1 VAANVSKRASL
12 GELMAQAA
20 NNEEIRLSELLIL
33 AVLWMVFGFMLWYY
47 LSAFHG
53 APVRILADWILTNVL
68 GSDFLNIIPNPE
80 HHYLFQIQTRIP
92 FKFSD
97 GSVESLGFIVNPLIY
112 GFGLPLLFGLVMA
125 SGVSF
130 FRKMATLL
138 IGYTCVMLIQVW
150 GVVWQTLKMLAFNFG
165 PDAHQLVI
173 DSGISDEVI
182 ALCYQLG
189 VLIFPPLVPI
199 VLWVL
204 ANWEM
209 IEKFTGWQKTPDS

>member
-1 VAANVSKRASL
+1 MGQQADNQ
-12 GELMAQAA
+12 EL
-20 NNEEIRLSELLIL
+20 RLSELLIL
-33 AVLWMVFGFMLWYY
+33 AFLWMVFGFMLWYY

-53 APVRILADWILTNVL
+53 TPVRLLASEILSRML
-68 GSDFLNIIPNPE
+68 GSDFLNIIPNPD
-80 HHYLFQIQTRIP
+80 HHYLFQVQTKIP
-92 FKFSD
+92 FQFPD
-97 GSVESLGFIVNPLIY
+97 GSREALGFIVNPLIF

-130 FRKMATLL
+130 LRKMGILL
-138 IGYTCVMLIQVW
+138 LGYVCVMLVQVW
-150 GVVWQTLKMLAFNFG
+150 GVVWQSLKMLAFNFG

-173 DSGISDEVI
+173 DSGISDELI

-204 ANWEM
+204 ANWTL
-209 IEKFTGWQKTPDS
+209 IEQFTGWQKDSNS